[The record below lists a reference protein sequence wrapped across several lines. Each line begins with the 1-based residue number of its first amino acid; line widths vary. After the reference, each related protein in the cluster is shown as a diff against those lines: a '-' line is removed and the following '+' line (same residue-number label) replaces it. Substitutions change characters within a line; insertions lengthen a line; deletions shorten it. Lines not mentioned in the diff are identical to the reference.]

1 MDWFTSLPSQCGVGR
16 SWQNR
21 ARTLLLV
28 LVMPLCIAP
37 AAHAD
42 QPGATADSVLAIA
55 RQLSPQLAARAL
67 DTEAARARV
76 SVAGSLPDPTLRITS
91 DEIERLSGPRQN
103 KMIYSVEQEIPLWG
117 KRELRQQAAEA
128 EVSQKTAE
136 LRGAEVELAERV
148 KVAFA
153 LYYQSYQ
160 SLRATREMGP
170 ILASVAQ
177 TARDRYAHS
186 LASQQEVI
194 RTELETTRLANDI
207 LRAEFMLQS
216 AQGRLNALLL
226 RPLSAPLAPP
236 QMLRPLPPP
245 GRLDVAAL
253 VDRTRV
259 ANPSLAADDA
269 MIRASDRNAALA
281 RRDWY
286 PDVTLSVG
294 AIDRRG
300 NGPNGYAASISAKLP
315 LQWGLHEGKVRDAT
329 AQANAARA
337 RQGVTQQQI
346 SLDLAEATAAL
357 QSSRGTADVTRRRLM
372 PQAQAMLRS
381 ATADYAVG
389 KVDLVSVLQAAREV
403 IGIRIELLAIELDQQ
418 RQLAAIERLIGG
430 DL

>member
-1 MDWFTSLPSQCGVGR
+1 MDWFISLPSQRDVG
-16 SWQNR
+16 WPWLD
-21 ARTLLLV
+21 RTQFLALALAI
-28 LVMPLCIAP
+28 PLFIAP
-37 AAHAD
+37 AARAD

-91 DEIERLSGPRQN
+91 DDIDRLSGPRQN

-128 EVSQKTAE
+128 EVSQKAAE
-136 LRGAEVELAERV
+136 LRGADVELAERV
-148 KVAFA
+148 KIAFA
-153 LYYQSYQ
+153 LYYQSWQ
-160 SLRATREMGP
+160 TLRTTREMRP
-170 ILASVAQ
+170 ILAGIAQ

-207 LRAEFMLQS
+207 LRAEGVLRS

-226 RPLSAPLAPP
+226 RPLPAPLAPP

-259 ANPSLAADDA
+259 GNPSLAADDA

-315 LQWGLHEGKVRDAT
+315 LQWGLHEGKVRDAA

-337 RQGVTQQQI
+337 RQDVTHQQI
-346 SLDLAEATAAL
+346 ALDLAEATSAL
-357 QSSRGTADVTRRRLM
+357 EASRATADLTRRRM
-372 PQAQAMLRS
+372 IPQAQAMLRS
-381 ATADYAVG
+381 ATTDYAVG
-389 KVDLVSVLQAAREV
+389 KAELASVLQAARELV
-403 IGIRIELLAIELDQQ
+403 VIRIELLATELDQQ

>member
-91 DEIERLSGPRQN
+91 DEIDRLSGPRQN

-389 KVDLVSVLQAAREV
+389 KVDLVGVLQAAREV